1 MYSKEF
7 MKFLFEYQKEDFK
20 PKQSEIKEIRFKN
33 RGGGK
38 LAEVFVVEKAE

>member
-1 MYSKEF
+1 

-20 PKQSEIKEIRFKN
+20 PVKPEVKEIRFKN
-33 RGGGK
+33 KGGGK

>member
-7 MKFLFEYQKEDFK
+7 MKFLYNYQKDDFK
-20 PKQSEIKEIRFKN
+20 PKEPHCYEVKFKN

-38 LAEVFVVEKAE
+38 LAEVFLPVKK